1 MSLRLLLALFALP
14 FATAHAQ
21 SSSSTAAQ
29 PKQSSAA
36 TKAAADRM
44 QQKLDYLKQNSEK
57 PIPNQQPTALL
68 EDEINAYF
76 ADGRLKLPEGL
87 ERITFG
93 ISTGSTIS
101 NMTVDFDKLTAHSSN
116 PLLSLFS
123 GVHQVVVHAHGDASG
138 GTARAHIDSV
148 SLDGS
153 EIPRFLLEMFVQRML
168 QPKYPQASLDPT
180 FKLPERI
187 DLVTLGE
194 HKATVTQK

>member
-1 MSLRLLLALFALP
+1 
-14 FATAHAQ
+14 
-21 SSSSTAAQ
+21 
-29 PKQSSAA
+29 
-36 TKAAADRM
+36 M

-57 PIPNQQPTALL
+57 PKPDERLTSLA

-76 ADGRLKLPEGL
+76 AEGRVKLPEGL
-87 ERITFG
+87 ERIIFKIAAGNVT
-93 ISTGSTIS
+93 SD
-101 NMTVDFDKLTAHSSN
+101 MTVNFDTLTAHSSN

-123 GVHQVVVHAHGDASG
+123 GIHQVQVRAHGEGSG
-138 GTARAHIDSV
+138 GVARAHIDSV

-153 EIPRFLLEMFVQRML
+153 EIPRFVLQMFVERML

>member
-1 MSLRLLLALFALP
+1 MLALSSFAFLGTQAQSP
-14 FATAHAQ
+14 APATQSKQ
-21 SSSSTAAQ
+21 SSS
-29 PKQSSAA
+29 A

-57 PIPNQQPTALL
+57 PKPDERLTSLA

-76 ADGRLKLPEGL
+76 AEGRVKLPEGL
-87 ERITFG
+87 ERIIFKIAAGNVT
-93 ISTGSTIS
+93 SD
-101 NMTVDFDKLTAHSSN
+101 MTVNFDTLTAHSSN

-123 GVHQVVVHAHGDASG
+123 GIHQVQVRAHGEGSG
-138 GTARAHIDSV
+138 GVARAHIDSV

-153 EIPRFLLEMFVQRML
+153 EIPRFVLQMFVERML